1 VTTKPGRAI
10 AFAADMAAKVV
21 CTLDGGDVEGRLAE
35 WRAVAAQATDRRRID
50 GGLRLTFDD
59 EIDARALTDL
69 AIREHECC
77 AFLSFGVGIG
87 SGGTTLD
94 ITGPAPVLGLIDA
107 IV

>member
-1 VTTKPGRAI
+1 MTTRPRRAI
-10 AFAADMAAKVV
+10 AFASDMAARFA
-21 CTLDGGDVEGRLAE
+21 CTLDAGDVEGRLAE
-35 WRAVAAQATDRRRID
+35 WRAVAVAATNRNRVD

-59 EIDARALTDL
+59 IDVRALTDL
-69 AIREHECC
+69 AIREHEYC

-107 IV
+107 LV